1 MRGAAMAK
9 KEMTLVIRARN
20 AVAAGLKSVMG
31 SIKSLGGG
39 ILKASKWIATGVAA
53 ATAAIGAVAAKA
65 LSAYAT
71 QEKAT
76 RALASSL
83 AASGDDAATLVPK
96 LKAVASA
103 IQDETGADDD
113 AVVAGMA
120 RLRLLGVTSDK
131 LGDAARA
138 TIALKSV
145 GLEETAAQKAVAMA
159 MQGSYDMLSRYVPA
173 LRTAKDETE
182 KARIVNELFAKGYQQ
197 QKDLLNTTSGAWAAL
212 KGRIGDVWE
221 EIGKAIERS
230 FGISD
235 ALNKAGDAVKKF
247 GELVAEWIDS
257 EKFKALQQSIQGVLN
272 ALTSGGESRGQAL
285 DAMVDV
291 IKAGF
296 YVAAEN
302 AVDVLK
308 RAAVEIGGLIADG
321 FKKLIHKTPYTKA
334 EIDAAAGQIGQSRGK
349 SIYERIQGKV
359 AIRKGDWV
367 GFSGDQQK
375 AIKEQIERNRLE
387 AQGAVVSENLTV
399 AENKLALAMQRL
411 QKIAKDNAPAEF
423 VVPPEPPVS
432 APPVITEPEEVEAD
446 AQEAADARLAAEKEA
461 AQEAADARIAAEK
474 EANDKLIEERERLL
488 EEYAQAEKD
497 ARAKRWEELKEDA
510 EKELALAEE
519 LAGKKIAAFIQE
531 GKDKAKADKDAA
543 NEAEREAD
551 RAKILADRQRK
562 GGRLS
567 KQQQEWLDAFNAIAA
582 AKGQLQPLRD
592 QIKVA
597 EDNLAELRQTNRTLA
612 AIQKGL
618 DQNHDALNALLKLG

>member
-1 MRGAAMAK
+1 MAK

-20 AVAAGLKSVMG
+20 AVAAGLRSVMG

-65 LSAYAT
+65 LSAYAV

-83 AASGDDAATLVPK
+83 AAAGDNATELVPK

-120 RLRLLGVTSDK
+120 RLRLLGVTADK

-159 MQGSYDMLSRYVPA
+159 MQGSYDMLNRYVPA

-197 QKDLLNTTSGAWAAL
+197 QKAVLNTTSGAWMAL
-212 KGRIGDVWE
+212 KGRIGDAWE

-230 FGISD
+230 FGIRD

-247 GELVAEWIDS
+247 GERVSEWIDS
-257 EKFKALQQSIQGVLN
+257 EKFVALQTTIQGIV
-272 ALTSGGESRGQAL
+272 AAMKSAEGRADIGKESWDYLKSIFSYGFGML
-285 DAMVDV
+285 
-291 IKAGF
+291 KAGGD
-296 YVAAEN
+296 YIGAQIAAGIRAGLPAMLGGSKQAATKIRDAAAKAWEYE
-302 AVDVLK
+302 ADWQQQVLK
-308 RAAVEIGGLIADG
+308 RA
-321 FKKLIHKTPYTKA
+321 
-334 EIDAAAGQIGQSRGK
+334 S
-349 SIYERIQGKV
+349 
-359 AIRKGDWV
+359 GDWV
-367 GFSGDQQK
+367 YAMQQHAPQPFVGPLPQTSGPP
-375 AIKEQIERNRLE
+375 
-387 AQGAVVSENLTV
+387 AVVAEPDDEAV
-399 AENKLALAMQRL
+399 A
-411 QKIAKDNAPAEF
+411 
-423 VVPPEPPVS
+423 
-432 APPVITEPEEVEAD
+432 
-446 AQEAADARLAAEKEA
+446 A
-461 AQEAADARIAAEK
+461 AQEAADARIDAEK

-488 EEYAQAEKD
+488 EEYAQAEKAALED
-497 ARAKRWEELKEDA
+497 RWQAQKDDA
-510 EKELALAEE
+510 EKQLALAEE
-519 LAGKKIAAFIQE
+519 LAEKKIAAFIRE
-531 GKDKAKADKDAA
+531 NKEKAKEEKQAARDAE
-543 NEAEREAD
+543 NEAKRAAMLED
-551 RAKILADRQRK
+551 RVRK

-567 KQQQEWLDAFNAIAA
+567 KRQQEWLDAFRAIQGAQA
-582 AKGQLQPLRD
+582 QLQPLRD

-597 EDNLAELRQTNRTLA
+597 EDNLAQLRQTNRTLA
-612 AIQKGL
+612 EIQKGL
-618 DQNHDALNALLKLG
+618 AQNHAALNALLKLG

>member
-1 MRGAAMAK
+1 MAK

-83 AASGDDAATLVPK
+83 AAAGDDAATLVPK

-159 MQGSYDMLSRYVPA
+159 MQGSYDMLNRYVPA

-182 KARIVNELFAKGYQQ
+182 KARIVNELFAKGYEQ
-197 QKDLLNTTSGAWAAL
+197 QKAVLNTTSGAWAAL
-212 KGRIGDVWE
+212 KGRIGDAWE

-230 FGISD
+230 FGIRD

-247 GELVAEWIDS
+247 GERVSEWIDS
-257 EKFKALQQSIQGVLN
+257 EKFQALQTSIQGIIN
-272 ALTSGGESRGQAL
+272 AMKSGDGRAEVGDILWDGLKASFMYGADL
-285 DAMVDV
+285 
-291 IKAGF
+291 IKAAGEF
-296 YVAAEN
+296 VGLKIAAAIKRTVGGK
-302 AVDVLK
+302 AV
-308 RAAVEIGGLIADG
+308 RA
-321 FKKLIHKTPYTKA
+321 
-334 EIDAAAGQIGQSRGK
+334 DAAIMEEEAGKRWDIGKDQARLNFTL
-349 SIYERIQGKV
+349 ERFK
-359 AIRKGDWV
+359 
-367 GFSGDQQK
+367 
-375 AIKEQIERNRLE
+375 LE
-387 AQGAVVSENLTV
+387 KRI
-399 AENKLALAMQRL
+399 AEL
-411 QKIAKDNAPAEF
+411 QPPEF
-423 VVPPEPPVS
+423 VGPPEPPVS

-461 AQEAADARIAAEK
+461 NEK
-474 EANDKLIEERERLL
+474 LLAEREDL
-488 EEYAQAEKD
+488 ERELVQAEKD
-497 ARAKRWEELKEDA
+497 ALAERWENQKAAA

-531 GKDKAKADKDAA
+531 GKDKQKADKDAA
-543 NEAEREAD
+543 DEADRDAD

-567 KQQQEWLDAFNAIAA
+567 KKQQEWLDAFNAIAA

-597 EDNLAELRQTNRTLA
+597 EDNLAQLQQTNRTLA
-612 AIQKGL
+612 AIQQGL
-618 DQNHDALNALLKLG
+618 DQNNVALNALIKLG